1 MNGYV
6 HSTLRDPLQEN
17 YLALYLVIVFPY
29 TLTSEEVFQL
39 MRRSLERHTIAADIL
54 QNAMKVLRKE
64 NLEDP
69 KFKTLLGTD
78 WAKAKA
84 LAELAAQY
92 DQLQRQGFLS
102 QGHACH
108 ARLEVR
114 PERGKGLY
122 GRP

>member
-6 HSTLRDPLQEN
+6 HSILRDPLQEN
-17 YLALYLVIVFPY
+17 YLALYLAIVFPY

-39 MRRSLERHTIAADIL
+39 MRRSLERPAIAADIL

-69 KFKTLLGTD
+69 RFKSLLGAD

-84 LAELAAQY
+84 LAELADQY
-92 DQLQRQGFLS
+92 DQLQRQGFLG